1 MPVRRRARSDGLAGV
16 PAVHAVP
23 EPADPAGEQQP
34 SDNEAPASGRTLL
47 HRLRVVYGSQVGP
60 VERSLLVSWA
70 AFGVTFGLTRALT
83 YWLHAGHGP
92 AGGGIVIRGQH
103 FHHYNIGI
111 AMIAGVGA
119 VAVRGV
125 EAQRHP
131 VTAATYGSGSAL
143 IVDELALLIDLQD
156 VYWAKEG
163 RQSVD
168 AAIGAIAVGGVYL
181 AAAPFW
187 HGAAHEVARTVP
199 KVATPRRA
207 HQ

>member
-1 MPVRRRARSDGLAGV
+1 MPLRRRDRTDGRA
-16 PAVHAVP
+16 AVHAVP
-23 EPADPAGEQQP
+23 EPADPVGDQHP
-34 SDNEAPASGRTLL
+34 SDTEEPASGRTLL
-47 HRLRVVYGSQVGP
+47 RRLRAVYGTQVGP

-92 AGGGIVIRGQH
+92 PGGGIVIRGRH

-131 VTAATYGSGSAL
+131 LTAAIYGSGSAL

-156 VYWAKEG
+156 VYWASEG
-163 RQSVD
+163 RESVD
-168 AAIGAIAVGGVYL
+168 AAIGAIAVGGIYL

-199 KVATPRRA
+199 KVATPRRT
-207 HQ
+207 HP

>member
-1 MPVRRRARSDGLAGV
+1 MPLRRRDRSDGLS
-16 PAVHAVP
+16 AVHAVP
-23 EPADPAGEQQP
+23 EPADPVGDQQP
-34 SDNEAPASGRTLL
+34 SDTEEPASGRTLL
-47 HRLRVVYGSQVGP
+47 RRLRAVYGTQVGP

-92 AGGGIVIRGQH
+92 AGGGIVIGGRH

-111 AMIAGVGA
+111 AMVAGVGA

-131 VTAATYGSGSAL
+131 LTAATYGSGSAL

-163 RQSVD
+163 RESVD
-168 AAIGAIAVGGVYL
+168 AAIGAIAVGGIYL

-199 KVATPRRA
+199 KVATPRRT
-207 HQ
+207 HP